1 MPPRD
6 RVAIDSGARF
16 LYRVRPANLLVDAL
30 VVVELDPEILV
41 DAPLPDRVVV
51 LKVNVDYLEA
61 KERVNE
67 NGKRAITYCESGEGE
82 SFGDESANAAWSGGK
97 LDGGEQ
103 SGEP

>member
-51 LKVNVDYLEA
+51 LEVNVDYLEA

-67 NGKRAITYCESGEGE
+67 NGKGAIIARLARVNHQAMRVRM
-82 SFGDESANAAWSGGK
+82 ANGK
-97 LDGGEQ
+97 C
-103 SGEP
+103 SRSR

>member
-1 MPPRD
+1 MLRD
-6 RVAIDSGARF
+6 VSGVILKIGRRC
-16 LYRVRPANLLVDAL
+16 YSQDLLVG
-30 VVVELDPEILV
+30 LDPEILV

-51 LKVNVDYLEA
+51 LEVNVDYLEA

-67 NGKRAITYCESGEGE
+67 NGKGAITNCETGESE

-103 SGEP
+103 SREP